1 VEDVGGR
8 TVSEWICAR
17 PEEAT
22 GGRPPRP
29 VVASVVLEEEALLL
43 VVGAVDRFS
52 WPHLEAAVLEVAAA
66 GARRLVV
73 DGRQLSFVDATV
85 VSRLAAMG
93 RRLRAEGGG
102 VRIVSPPMVLR
113 RLVDLLLVG
122 DALAVDAAR

>member
-8 TVSEWICAR
+8 TLREWICAC
-17 PEEAT
+17 PEEGA

-29 VVASVVLEEEALLL
+29 VIAGVVVEDEALLL
-43 VVGAVDRFS
+43 VIGAVDRFS
-52 WPHLEAAVLEVAAA
+52 WPHLEDAVLEAVAT
-66 GARRLVV
+66 GARRLVL
-73 DGRQLSFVDATV
+73 DARQLSFVDATV

-102 VRIVSPPMVLR
+102 VRIVSPPTVLR

-122 DALAVDAAR
+122 DALAVDAAG